1 MMRVMVVDDEPLL
14 RMGMQHILRAEPD
27 IEVPVT
33 CEGWEAVAAVERHR
47 PDVVLLD
54 IRMPRVD
61 GLSVLAELRALAD
74 PPVVAML
81 TTFSAD
87 QDIAAALRGGAAGF
101 LLKDTAPQEL
111 THAVRLLAAGGSVLS
126 PTAADT
132 VRDGFLS
139 SAAGAPPAAGAPRTA
154 GGAAGSG
161 LTERERDVL
170 ALLAEGL
177 SNAEIGRR
185 LLISS
190 STAKDHVSAILTKL
204 GLANRIQAA
213 VYAHRHA
220 LTTGGAAAVGG

>member
-1 MMRVMVVDDEPLL
+1 MVVDDEPLL
-14 RMGMQHILRAEPD
+14 RTGMQHILRAEPD
-27 IEVPVT
+27 IDVPVT
-33 CEGWEAVAAVERHR
+33 CEGWEAVAAAEQHR

-61 GLSVLAELRALAD
+61 GLSVLAGLRGQAD

-87 QDIAAALRGGAAGF
+87 EDIAAALRGGAAGF

-111 THAVRLLAAGGSVLS
+111 THAVRLLAAGGTVLS

-132 VRDGFLS
+132 VRHGFLNS
-139 SAAGAPPAAGAPRTA
+139 VARAPQKAGHGGAGGGEAAG
-154 GGAAGSG
+154 G
-161 LTERERDVL
+161 LTQRERDVL

-177 SNAEIGRR
+177 SNAEIGKR

-220 LTTGGAAAVGG
+220 VIPDSPAPVSV